1 MKNMNDNNSLDENYV
16 LHTYKHK
23 GMEMKEWGYEGLGL
37 ISQSSKVHHLED
49 YAHIESK
56 NKFIS

>member
-1 MKNMNDNNSLDENYV
+1 MNDNTSISEHYV

-23 GMEMKEWGYEGLGL
+23 GMEMKEWGQEGLGL